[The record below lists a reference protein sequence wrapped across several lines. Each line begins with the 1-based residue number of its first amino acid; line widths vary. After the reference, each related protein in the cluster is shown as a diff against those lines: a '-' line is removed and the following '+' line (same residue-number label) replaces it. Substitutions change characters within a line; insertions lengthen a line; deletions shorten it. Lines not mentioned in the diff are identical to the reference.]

1 MGAFANTLFSVL
13 LGWIQSAVSWLWRLM
28 SSEEAGGL
36 MGWVLENWLLLAILL
51 CAVGLAVD
59 LIVYLLRWQP
69 YRVWRS
75 FWRRMSDRQ
84 KASENPDPAQT
95 GEPVTEPRQ
104 WLYAD
109 GSMVYEEAPDPAAGQ
124 RPAVDH
130 IAGQQAEM
138 RLKAPVR
145 PARRVIPARRRR
157 AADGSDEYILPDMG
171 SEQQAYHQPCY
182 PPQWRTQEQ
191 QAMNRGDR
199 E

>member
-13 LGWIQSAVSWLWRLM
+13 LGWIQSAVSWLWQLM
-28 SSEEAGGL
+28 SSEKTGGL
-36 MGWVLENWLLLAILL
+36 MSWVLENWFLLTILL

-75 FWRRMSDRQ
+75 FWQRMSGRERET
-84 KASENPDPAQT
+84 ENAGMAEN
-95 GEPVTEPRQ
+95 GEPVPELRK

-109 GSMVYEEAPDPAAGQ
+109 GSMVVEEAPEPAAEQ
-124 RPAVDH
+124 HQAVGH
-130 IAGQQAEM
+130 EAIQQADM
-138 RLKAPVR
+138 QLKAPVR

-171 SEQQAYHQPCY
+171 GEQQAYHQPCY
-182 PPQWRTQEQ
+182 PPQWRTQEHRTT
-191 QAMNRGDR
+191 NRGDG